1 MAKVTFQHEQ
11 PVDNKSFKS
20 SLKSFDPFNINQI
33 GKTY

>member
-1 MAKVTFQHEQ
+1 MMNLMFKHEQ
-11 PVDNKSFKS
+11 PVANKSFKS